1 MALVSAVE
9 HSVAFLQ
16 SLIITAVMLKTA
28 VSETAKYISS
38 AG

>member
-9 HSVAFLQ
+9 HNVAFLQ
-16 SLIITAVMLKTA
+16 SLIITAVLLKTA
-28 VSETAKYISS
+28 VSETTKYISF

>member
-1 MALVSAVE
+1 
-9 HSVAFLQ
+9 LQ